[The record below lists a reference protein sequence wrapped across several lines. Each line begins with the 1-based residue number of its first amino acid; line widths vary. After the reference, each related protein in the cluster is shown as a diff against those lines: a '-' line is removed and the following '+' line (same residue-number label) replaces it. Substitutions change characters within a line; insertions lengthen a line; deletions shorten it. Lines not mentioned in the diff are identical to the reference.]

1 MTVAFDSNV
10 NLTVEVG
17 FDSNPF
23 DNSQTFTDISAF
35 VRQFNTKRGR
45 ENELGQFVTGTA
57 TLTLSNA
64 DNRFNPNNTA
74 SPYYDSLNSVTKIQP
89 YKVVRIKATYDSVEY
104 PIFYG
109 FLDTIPVSYPALG
122 ADSTVNFNCVDAFKI
137 FNSQN
142 FESAG
147 WRLGRAGFS
156 GLGISTVFGYED
168 EQELSSDRVSRILN
182 LIQFPSGLRTIQTG
196 TNEVQSQSGSNKN
209 ILTALRECATAENA
223 QFFIGKDGSATFR
236 NRAYRLSNIRATE
249 VQATFSNDG
258 TNLPYTDVITSF
270 DLNEIINVYE
280 WVREGGNTQYVSDA
294 NSVEKYRPLSS
305 QQTTINVS
313 DTDVLSLIDQKIA
326 ETSIPIVRVD
336 RLQINPRQN
345 INIWEK
351 ALGLEFGDRISVK
364 IVNPDS
370 SSYTDE
376 LWIESISHSV
386 NASSQSWNW
395 ELTLSP
401 ASSSAWVLGSAKLG
415 IGTRFAYT

>member
-23 DNSQTFTDISAF
+23 DSSQTFTDISAY

-74 SPYYDSLNSVTKIQP
+74 SPYYDSLNSITKIQP

-156 GLGISTVFGYED
+156 GLGVSTVFGYED

-223 QFFIGKDGSATFR
+223 QFFMGKDGSATFR
-236 NRAYRLSNIRATE
+236 NRAYRLSNTRATD

-258 TNLPYTDVITSF
+258 SNLPYTDVVTSF

-280 WVREGGNTQYVSDA
+280 WTRSGGTTQYVSDA
-294 NSVEKYRPLSS
+294 SSVEKYRPLSS

-313 DTDVLSLIDQKIA
+313 DSDVLSLIDQKIA

-401 ASSSAWVLGSAKLG
+401 ASSSAWVIGSAKLG